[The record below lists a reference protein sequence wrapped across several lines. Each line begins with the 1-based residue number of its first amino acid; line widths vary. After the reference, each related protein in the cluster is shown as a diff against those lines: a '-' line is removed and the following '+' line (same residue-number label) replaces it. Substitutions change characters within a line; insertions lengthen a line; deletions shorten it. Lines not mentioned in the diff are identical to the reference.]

1 MRSGDYAELRAFAAV
16 VRHGSFTRAAAHLG
30 VSPSALSQTI
40 RALEDRLGQRLLN
53 RTTRSV
59 APSAAGQALAERLLP
74 VLDDL
79 EGVLDT
85 AFAAAGEV
93 AGPLR
98 LDVVRVAMP
107 HLARLVP
114 GFLSRYP
121 RVRLE
126 VASNDSLVDIVALGF
141 DAGIRLAERLEGDM
155 IAVPFGGDLRMIC
168 VAAPGYLAGHPVP
181 LHPRDL
187 ADHACMVTLTPST
200 NTPYRWEFE
209 KDGEALRIAV
219 NGPLISRDADL
230 RVSATLAG
238 IGIGFFFEDEVRDH
252 VTTGALV
259 QVLADWTPAFP
270 GAYLYFPSRRNPAPP
285 LRAFV
290 DHVREFG
297 AGRGLRNPEPLQ
309 PSP

>member
-1 MRSGDYAELRAFAAV
+1 MRAGNYAELRAFAAV

-59 APSAAGQALAERLLP
+59 APSAAGQALAERLMP

-79 EGVLDT
+79 DGVVD
-85 AFAAAGEV
+85 AVFSAGGEV
-93 AGPLR
+93 SGPLR

-107 HLARLVP
+107 HLGRLIP
-114 GFLSRYP
+114 GFLERYP
-121 RVRLE
+121 RVQLE
-126 VASNDSLVDIVALGF
+126 VASNDALVDIVAMGY

-155 IAVPFGGDLRMIC
+155 IAVPFGGVLRMIC
-168 VAAPGYLAGHPVP
+168 VAAPDYLACHPSP
-181 LHPRDL
+181 RHPRDL
-187 ADHACMVTLTPST
+187 ADHACLVTLTPST
-200 NTPYRWEFE
+200 GTPYRWEFE

-219 NGPLISRDADL
+219 DGPLVSRDADL
-230 RVSATLAG
+230 RVAAAVAG
-238 IGIGFFFEDEVRDH
+238 VGIGFFFEDEVRDL
-252 VTTGALV
+252 TADGRLV
-259 QVLADWTPAFP
+259 QLLADWTPAFP

-290 DHVREFG
+290 DYVREVG
-297 AGRGLRNPEPLQ
+297 
-309 PSP
+309 

>member
-1 MRSGDYAELRAFAAV
+1 MRGSDYAELRAFAAV

-59 APSAAGQALAERLLP
+59 APSAAGQALAKQLLP
-74 VLDDL
+74 VLDELD
-79 EGVLDT
+79 GVVDT

-98 LDVVRVAMP
+98 LDVVGVAIP

-114 GFLSRYP
+114 GFLRRYP

-126 VASNDSLVDIVALGF
+126 VTSNDALVDIVALGY
-141 DAGIRLAERLEGDM
+141 DAGVRLAERLEGDM

-168 VAAPGYLAGHPVP
+168 VAAPDYLARHPAP

-187 ADHACMVTLTPST
+187 SDHACLVTLAPST
-200 NTPYRWEFE
+200 GTPYRWEFE
-209 KDGEALRIAV
+209 KDGEELRIAV
-219 NGPLISRDADL
+219 DGPLISRDREL
-230 RVSATLAG
+230 RVAATVAG
-238 IGIGFFFEDEVRDH
+238 VGIGFFFEDEVREPLAR
-252 VTTGALV
+252 GALV
-259 QVLADWTPAFP
+259 QVLADWTPPFR

-290 DHVREFG
+290 DYLRE
-297 AGRGLRNPEPLQ
+297 AG
-309 PSP
+309 

>member
-59 APSAAGQALAERLLP
+59 APSAAGQALSERLLP

-79 EGVLDT
+79 DGVVDS
-85 AFAAAGEV
+85 AFAAGGEV

-107 HLARLVP
+107 YLARLVP
-114 GFLSRYP
+114 GFLRRYP

-126 VASNDSLVDIVALGF
+126 VASNDALVDIVALGY

-168 VAAPGYLAGHPVP
+168 VAAPDYLAGHSAP

-187 ADHACMVTLTPST
+187 ADHACLVTLTPST
-200 NTPYRWEFE
+200 GTPYRWEFE
-209 KDGEALRIAV
+209 KDGEALKMAV
-219 NGPLISRDADL
+219 DGPLVSRDADL
-230 RVSATLAG
+230 RVAAAVAG
-238 IGIGFFFEDEVRDH
+238 VGIGFFFEDEVREL
-252 VTTGALV
+252 VAAGRLV
-259 QVLADWTPAFP
+259 QVLADWTPAFR

-290 DHVREFG
+290 DYVRET
-297 AGRGLRNPEPLQ
+297 GRGQTFPEG
-309 PSP
+309 

>member
-1 MRSGDYAELRAFAAV
+1 MRGSDYAELRAFAAV

-30 VSPSALSQTI
+30 LSPSALSQTI

-79 EGVLDT
+79 DGVIDT

-93 AGPLR
+93 SGPLR

-107 HLARLVP
+107 FLSRLVP
-114 GFLSRYP
+114 GFLARYP

-126 VASNDSLVDIVALGF
+126 VASNDALVDIVALGF

-168 VAAPGYLAGHPVP
+168 AAAPDYLACHNAPA
-181 LHPRDL
+181 HPRDL
-187 ADHACMVTLTPST
+187 SDHACMVTLTPST
-200 NTPYRWEFE
+200 GTPYRWEFE
-209 KDGEALRIAV
+209 KNGEALRIAV
-219 NGPLISRDADL
+219 DGPLVSRDTEL
-230 RVSATLAG
+230 RVAATLAG
-238 IGIGFFFEDEVRDH
+238 VGIGFFFEDEVRDL
-252 VTTGALV
+252 VAAGRLV
-259 QVLADWTPAFP
+259 QVLTDWTPAFP
-270 GAYLYFPSRRNPAPP
+270 GAYLYFPSRRNPPPP

-290 DHVREFG
+290 DYVREM
-297 AGRGLRNPEPLQ
+297 GRGQTFPEG
-309 PSP
+309 

>member
-1 MRSGDYAELRAFAAV
+1 MRSGDFAELRAFAAV
-16 VRHGSFTRAAAHLG
+16 VRHGSFTRAATHLG

-40 RALEDRLGQRLLN
+40 RALEDRMGQRLLN

-79 EGVLDT
+79 DGVVDA

-93 AGPLR
+93 SGRLR

-107 HLARLVP
+107 YLARLVP
-114 GFLSRYP
+114 GFLARYP

-126 VASNDSLVDIVALGF
+126 VASNDALVDIVALGF

-155 IAVPFGGDLRMIC
+155 IAVPFGGALRMIC
-168 VAAPGYLAGHPVP
+168 VAAPDYLARHPAP

-200 NTPYRWEFE
+200 GTPYRWEFE

-219 NGPLISRDADL
+219 DGPLVSRDTDL
-230 RVSATLAG
+230 RVAATVAG
-238 IGIGFFFEDEVRDH
+238 VGLGFFFEDEVR
-252 VTTGALV
+252 ALV
-259 QVLADWTPAFP
+259 AAGRLVPVLEDWTPAFP

-290 DHVREFG
+290 DYLREM
-297 AGRGLRNPEPLQ
+297 GRGQTFPEG
-309 PSP
+309 

>member
-1 MRSGDYAELRAFAAV
+1 MRGGDYAELRAFAAV

-59 APSAAGQALAERLLP
+59 APTAAGQALAERLLP

-79 EGVLDT
+79 DGVVDT

-93 AGPLR
+93 SGRLR

-114 GFLSRYP
+114 GFLARYP

-126 VASNDSLVDIVALGF
+126 VASNDALVDIVALGF

-168 VAAPGYLAGHPVP
+168 VAAPDYLARHLAP

-200 NTPYRWEFE
+200 GTPYRWEFE
-209 KDGEALRIAV
+209 KEGEALRIAV
-219 NGPLISRDADL
+219 NGPLISRDTDL
-230 RVSATLAG
+230 RVAATVAG
-238 IGIGFFFEDEVRDH
+238 VGIGFFFEDEVRDLISA
-252 VTTGALV
+252 GRLV
-259 QVLADWTPAFP
+259 QLLADWTPAFP

-290 DHVREFG
+290 DYVREM
-297 AGRGLRNPEPLQ
+297 GRGQTFPEG
-309 PSP
+309 

>member
-1 MRSGDYAELRAFAAV
+1 MRGSDYAELRAFAAV
-16 VRHGSFTRAAAHLG
+16 LRYGSFTRAAAHLG
-30 VSPSALSQTI
+30 VTPSAMSQTI

-59 APSAAGQALAERLLP
+59 APSAAGQVLAERLLP

-79 EGVLDT
+79 DGVVDT

-93 AGPLR
+93 SGPLR

-114 GFLSRYP
+114 GFLARYP

-126 VASNDSLVDIVALGF
+126 VASNDALVDIVALGF

-168 VAAPGYLAGHPVP
+168 VAAPDYLARHPAP
-181 LHPRDL
+181 QHPRDL

-200 NTPYRWEFE
+200 GTPYRWEFE

-219 NGPLISRDADL
+219 DGPLVSRDSDL
-230 RVSATLAG
+230 RVAATVAG
-238 IGIGFFFEDEVRDH
+238 VGIGFFFEDEVRDPIAA
-252 VTTGALV
+252 GKLV

-270 GAYLYFPSRRNPAPP
+270 GAFLYYPSRRNQSPP
-285 LRAFV
+285 LQAFI
-290 DHVREFG
+290 DY
-297 AGRGLRNPEPLQ
+297 LRTIA
-309 PSP
+309 

>member
-1 MRSGDYAELRAFAAV
+1 MRGGDYAELRAFAAV
-16 VRHGSFTRAAAHLG
+16 IRHGSFTRAAAHLG
-30 VSPSALSQTI
+30 LSPSALSQTI

-53 RTTRSV
+53 RTTRSL
-59 APSAAGQALAERLLP
+59 AATAAGQALAERLLP

-79 EGVLDT
+79 DSVVDT

-93 AGPLR
+93 SGPLR

-114 GFLSRYP
+114 GFLARYP

-126 VASNDSLVDIVALGF
+126 VASNDALIDIVAMGY
-141 DAGIRLAERLEGDM
+141 DAGVRLAERLEADM

-168 VAAPGYLAGHPVP
+168 VAAPDYLARRPAP
-181 LHPRDL
+181 RHPRDL
-187 ADHACMVTLTPST
+187 ADHACLVTLTPST

-219 NGPLISRDADL
+219 VGPLISRDADL
-230 RVSATLAG
+230 RVAAAVAG
-238 IGIGFFFEDEVRDH
+238 VGVGFFFEDEVQDL
-252 VTTGALV
+252 VASGVLV
-259 QVLADWTPAFP
+259 QVLKDWTPAFP

-290 DHVREFG
+290 DYVRDFA
-297 AGRGLRNPEPLQ
+297 AGKA
-309 PSP
+309 